1 MKIPKQKKR
10 GRKPKYD
17 FTVLKGPNKGII
29 EGDYGLQSAAY
40 NYAKRNDLDWKFKST
55 REDGKELVWRIK

>member
-1 MKIPKQKKR
+1 MKIPKQKTR

-17 FTVLKGPNKGII
+17 FTVLKGPEKGLVS
-29 EGDYGLQSAAY
+29 GDFGLLSAAI
-40 NYAKRNDLDWKFKST
+40 NYATRKGLDWKFKST